1 MIAFPSKRT
10 ARRLTALL
18 PALLSALVLAGC
30 RTLAP
35 DPRPGDVAF
44 VVLGEN
50 GAALARLVTTEQACP
65 PLVVDGRAMPM
76 RIRVP
81 HSSIPARAGQPHTPP
96 STAVLA
102 CEAPIAVGATTA
114 SVLGRPLP
122 VPKSEPKRI
131 VVIGDTGCRL
141 KGKDIQDCNDP
152 DAFPFARVAASAA
165 AFKPDLVVHVGDYH
179 YRESPCPAGRA
190 GCAGSPYGYGY
201 DAWAADFFTPAG
213 KLLAA
218 APWVL
223 ARGNHENC
231 TRAGQGWWRWLD
243 PRPYESGRDCDN
255 PANDAVGE
263 HSDPYAVPLGGGA
276 QLIVFDTANTSWKG
290 LPKTDPRRAT
300 YADTYRKIE
309 LLARGASY
317 NIAVDHHP
325 LFAFGASRDAAT
337 GEVTLFG
344 GDQGLLDAFGDVD
357 PGYLPRS
364 IHMLLSGHVHLWEQL
379 SFASAHPTQFVAGF
393 SGSAEDTVP
402 LPAMPPPGRTPA
414 PGAIVEHMSSW
425 IDGFGFMTME
435 RSGPGGKQDEWL
447 VKVWD
452 RDGRERNSCVVKGS
466 KSQCSVAQVR

>member
-1 MIAFPSKRT
+1 MTSFPPRRS
-10 ARRLTALL
+10 ARRLPMLL
-18 PALLSALVLAGC
+18 PAFVLAGC
-30 RTLAP
+30 ATVASDP
-35 DPRPGDVAF
+35 DPGLGDVAF
-44 VVLGEN
+44 VALGEG
-50 GAALARLVTTEQACP
+50 GAAVARVITTKPACP
-65 PLVVDGRAMPM
+65 PLLVDGRSMPM

-96 STAVLA
+96 STAVLT
-102 CEAPIAVGATTA
+102 CEAPIPAGAVKA
-114 SVLGRPLP
+114 SVRGRPLP
-122 VPKSEPKRI
+122 VPQAEPSRI

-141 KGKDIQDCNDP
+141 KGKEVQDCNNR

-179 YRESPCPAGRA
+179 YRESPCPAGRP

-213 KLLAA
+213 ELLAS

-243 PRPYESGRDCDN
+243 PRPFQAGRDCDN

-290 LPKTDPRRAT
+290 LSRTDPRRTA
-300 YADTYRKIE
+300 YADTYRKIG
-309 LLARGASY
+309 LLAHGATY
-317 NIAVDHHP
+317 NIAVGHHP
-325 LFAFGASRDAAT
+325 LFAFGANRNADT
-337 GEVTLFG
+337 GEITLFG

-364 IHMLLSGHVHLWEQL
+364 IQMLLSGHVHLWEQV

-393 SGSAEDTVP
+393 SGSAGDTAP

-425 IDGFGFMTME
+425 IGGFGFMTIE
-435 RSGPGGKQDEWL
+435 RSGHDKWS

-452 RDGRERNSCVVKGS
+452 RDGRERNSCVVQGS
-466 KSQCSVAQVR
+466 KSRCSVAQVR